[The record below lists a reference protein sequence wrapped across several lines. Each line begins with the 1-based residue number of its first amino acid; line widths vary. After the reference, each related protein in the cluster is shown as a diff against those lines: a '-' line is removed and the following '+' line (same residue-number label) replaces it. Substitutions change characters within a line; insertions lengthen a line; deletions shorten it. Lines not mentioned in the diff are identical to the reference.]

1 MRLLLA
7 HDHTLL
13 RAGVGRLTRELRPG
27 VTVVDLSTPEMHG
40 VEATRAILEED
51 PGARILV
58 LALSSEEDDELLEGM
73 LVRAF
78 GRLEAPLRVARLTA
92 RERDVLRLIA
102 EGHANSAI
110 AAQLTISATTV
121 KTHVAHLFDKLGV
134 DNRVQAA
141 VFAVRHG
148 IA

>member
-13 RAGVGRLTRELRPG
+13 RAGVRELAHELHPD

-40 VEATRAILEED
+40 VEATQAILDED

-58 LALSSEEDDELLEGM
+58 LALSSEEDDEPLDGLLAG
-73 LVRAF
+73 AF
-78 GRLEAPLRVARLTA
+78 GRLEAPLRTARLTA
-92 RERDVLRLIA
+92 RERDVLRLVA
-102 EGHANSAI
+102 QGHENSAI
-110 AAQLTISATTV
+110 AAELMISPTTV
-121 KTHVAHLFDKLGV
+121 KTHVGHLFDKLGV

-141 VFAVRHG
+141 VYAVRHG